1 MDSETPC
8 TIGLGS
14 NTEDR
19 EFQITQAIEHLCGYF
34 HRCAV
39 SSVYES
45 EAFNGVDKPYY
56 NAVLHGYTN
65 HSYDDV
71 IKFLKAWEE
80 ECGRTQLQNMEG
92 NIVIDLDLVIWDS
105 NGRGISNGTTSTKAI
120 ENCWQK
126 GLFSQHENHVL
137 LVSET
142 PPLQHS
148 TL

>member
-65 HSYDDV
+65 HSYEDV

-105 NGRGISNGTTSTKAI
+105 RIKRPRDFERHDFN
-120 ENCWQK
+120 K
-126 GLFSQHENHVL
+126 GYREL
-137 LVSET
+137 LAKGAFQSA
-142 PPLQHS
+142 
-148 TL
+148 

>member
-105 NGRGISNGTTSTKAI
+105 RIKRPRNFERHYFN
-120 ENCWQK
+120 K
-126 GLFSQHENHVL
+126 GYREL
-137 LVSET
+137 LAKGAFQSA
-142 PPLQHS
+142 
-148 TL
+148 